1 MFSSKSVNIKSGDI
15 IKEGW
20 LSKESRYMKKWRKRW
35 VVLTSQNL
43 YTFESEKL
51 YINPTETLDITKIKT
66 VKTDETKQGNFF
78 VK

>member
-1 MFSSKSVNIKSGDI
+1 MFSSKSVNIQSGDI

>member
-1 MFSSKSVNIKSGDI
+1 
-15 IKEGW
+15 
-20 LSKESRYMKKWRKRW
+20 MKKWRKRW

-43 YTFESEKL
+43 YTFENEKL
-51 YINPTETLDITKIKT
+51 YSNPTETLDITKIKT

>member
-1 MFSSKSVNIKSGDI
+1 MFASKSVNIQHGDI

-43 YTFESEKL
+43 YTFENEKL
-51 YINPTETLDITKIKT
+51 YSNPTETLDITKIKT

>member
-1 MFSSKSVNIKSGDI
+1 MFSSKSVNIQHGDI

-43 YTFESEKL
+43 YTFENEKL
-51 YINPTETLDITKIKT
+51 YSNPTETLDITKIKT

>member
-1 MFSSKSVNIKSGDI
+1 MFSSKSVNIQHGDI

-43 YTFESEKL
+43 YTFENEKL
-51 YINPTETLDITKIKT
+51 YSNPTEVIEISKIKT
-66 VKTDETKQGNFF
+66 VITDDTKQGNFF

>member
-1 MFSSKSVNIKSGDI
+1 MFSSKSVNIQHGDI

-35 VVLTSQNL
+35 VVLTSQ
-43 YTFESEKL
+43 KL
-51 YINPTETLDITKIKT
+51 YSNPTETLDITKIKT